1 MRELLYKY
9 GRGDFRTFD
18 EGIEREWLMTNGI
31 GGFANQS
38 IIGANQRIFSGYL
51 IASLN
56 PPIDRYTVFSS
67 THECLRINGREFDF
81 TSQEYPGYIFNF
93 VKKLIFIWL
102 LHFLLLYL

>member
-1 MRELLYKY
+1 MKERDMRELLYKY

-51 IASLN
+51 IAMSVKDNAISL
-56 PPIDRYTVFSS
+56 
-67 THECLRINGREFDF
+67 
-81 TSQEYPGYIFNF
+81 
-93 VKKLIFIWL
+93 VKVTKITG
-102 LHFLLLYL
+102 